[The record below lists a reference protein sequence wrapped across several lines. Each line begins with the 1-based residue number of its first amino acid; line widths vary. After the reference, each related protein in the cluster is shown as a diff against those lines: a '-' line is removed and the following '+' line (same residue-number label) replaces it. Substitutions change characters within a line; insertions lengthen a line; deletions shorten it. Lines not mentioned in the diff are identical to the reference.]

1 MRFFTQPK
9 NSVRAK
15 GGPGRDVPLPRARIG
30 WRDSSRGCKV
40 RGFSLV
46 EVVIALGLFAFAIVP
61 LIGLM
66 GGGLKISE
74 DSIQSA
80 NLAEI
85 YRHAS
90 ARIASSPTN
99 TQIAPMYFTF
109 SGEQATN
116 ADSRIYQLTFS
127 NVPSM
132 SDAAGG
138 LLARKVW
145 RLQVMRAANA
155 NIVLDEHFLMLN
167 EDPVDAF
174 NALRN

>member
-1 MRFFTQPK
+1 M
-9 NSVRAK
+9 
-15 GGPGRDVPLPRARIG
+15 
-30 WRDSSRGCKV
+30 
-40 RGFSLV
+40 

-90 ARIASSPTN
+90 ARIASSSTN
-99 TQIAPMYFTF
+99 TQIEPMYFTF

-116 ADSRIYQLTFS
+116 AESRIYQLTFS

-132 SDAAGG
+132 SDAASG

-145 RLQVMRAANA
+145 RLQVTRAANA
-155 NIVLDEHFLMLN
+155 NIVLDERFLMLN